1 MCKNISDFRILLR
14 LRVFTKLNFF
24 TMNSLFV
31 KKEREK
37 VHKKYKAYEKRQLSK
52 K

>member
-1 MCKNISDFRILLR
+1 MRSG
-14 LRVFTKLNFF
+14 VFTKLNFF
-24 TMNSLFV
+24 AVNSLYV

-37 VHKKYKAYEKRQLSK
+37 VHQKNRAYEKRQLSK